1 MVLTHTLL
9 FELVNGG
16 DMDHGHPAG
25 APSTAVA
32 GRQWLALTLLAL
44 AQFMLIVD
52 ITVVQVA
59 LPSIGADLGL
69 GREALTWVVT
79 TYTLVFGGLMVLGG
93 RLTDAF
99 GARRVLL
106 VGLAVFTLASLA
118 CGLAPTGAW
127 LIAARAGQGLGA
139 ALLSPAALA
148 TITTTFHG
156 RDRNRALGVWAAI
169 GGTGAAVGVLL
180 SGVLVTGPGWEW
192 AFFINVPIGV
202 LVLLLLPRITPNGLA
217 LGAGGPVDVPGAVV
231 VTTATA
237 ALIYGLV
244 AAGDVGWGA
253 PPVLVPVAVAAVG
266 YGAFV
271 LIEARVRNPLMQ
283 LRTMARRPVVSGAF
297 LMLVATGLMLG
308 LFFLTS
314 LYLQHVLG
322 LNALQTG
329 LLFLPVALAITGGAQ
344 AGAHL
349 IARVGGRAV
358 AAVGFGFTAA
368 GAALLAQVSPGAAV
382 LTGVLPGFVLAA
394 LGLGPVFVTATTTTL
409 ANVPRGESGVAS
421 GVVNTFHELGG
432 TVGVAVF
439 STIAAAGIAAT
450 SGGDDAVLDGFT
462 NGYLASAVAAA
473 AAAVIAV
480 VLVPPG
486 RPEGITGHG
495 HGH

>member
-1 MVLTHTLL
+1 
-9 FELVNGG
+9 
-16 DMDHGHPAG
+16 MDHGHRTG
-25 APSTAVA
+25 APTTAEAGLA

-52 ITVVQVA
+52 ISVVQVA
-59 LPSIGADLGL
+59 LPSIGADLAL

-93 RLTDAF
+93 RLTDAY
-99 GARRVLL
+99 GARRVLF
-106 VGLAVFTLASLA
+106 VGLTVFTLASLA
-118 CGLAPTGAW
+118 CGLAQTGAW

-148 TITTTFHG
+148 TITMTFHG

-180 SGVLVTGPGWEW
+180 SGVLVAGPGWEW

-202 LVLLLLPRITPNGLA
+202 LVLLLLPRITPGGLA
-217 LGAGGPVDVPGAVV
+217 RGAGGPVDVPGAVV
-231 VTTATA
+231 VTLATA

-253 PPVLVPVAVAAVG
+253 PSVLVPVAAAAVG
-266 YGAFV
+266 YGVFV

-283 LRTMARRPVVSGAF
+283 LRTMARRPVLSGAF

-314 LYLQHVLG
+314 LYVQHVLG
-322 LNALQTG
+322 LGALQTG
-329 LLFLPVALAITGGAQ
+329 LLFLPVALAVTAGAQ

-349 IARVGGRAV
+349 IARVGGRVVAV
-358 AAVGFGFTAA
+358 VGFGFTAA
-368 GAALLAQVSPGAAV
+368 GAALLTQVAPGAGV
-382 LTGVLPGFVLAA
+382 LTGVLPGFLLAA
-394 LGLGPVFVTATTTTL
+394 LGLGPAFVTATTTTL

-432 TVGVAVF
+432 TVGVAVV
-439 STIAAAGIAAT
+439 STIAAAGIGAA
-450 SGGDDAVLDGFT
+450 SGGDAAALGGFT
-462 NGYLASAVAAA
+462 SGYLACAVTAA

-486 RPEGITGHG
+486 RPEGVTGHG